1 MDNYFEHKRDD
12 IVDYLYRLA
21 SELKLHVNEG
31 STSVTSI
38 LEKYIC
44 QLREHNI
51 KQRELDCE
59 LVGRE
64 QDIESAIRS
73 LRSAKYKG
81 D

>member
-1 MDNYFEHKRDD
+1 MDNYFEHKRDG

-38 LEKYIC
+38 LETYKY
-44 QLREHNI
+44 QLREHNTRQ
-51 KQRELDCE
+51 KDCE

-64 QDIESAIRS
+64 QEIECAIGS
-73 LRSAKYKG
+73 LQSAKCKG